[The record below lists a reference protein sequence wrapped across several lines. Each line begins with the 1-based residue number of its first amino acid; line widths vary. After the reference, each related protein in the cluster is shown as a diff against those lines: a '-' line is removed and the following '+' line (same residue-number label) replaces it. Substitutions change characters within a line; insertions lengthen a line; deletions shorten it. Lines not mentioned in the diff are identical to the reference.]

1 MVGQQATTQR
11 VIHVGV
17 GVFGRRWCGEFL
29 KTNILDGTIEVVGL
43 VDRDGDNLET
53 GRKLLGLDPR
63 RCFTD
68 AAEAF
73 AAVDADFCTI
83 AVTPAHHEEVIDAAL
98 ARGLDILCEKP
109 IADTMEATLRI
120 ERKVRETG
128 RRMAV
133 TMSHRFDQD
142 KTTLRRIVRSGTI
155 GGVNAI
161 GMRFQGDMRR
171 HLAWSAPFRHEMD
184 DPLLVEGAIHHL
196 DIMADLAGAPC
207 ETVYAVTWRPKWAE
221 YKGDTD
227 AIVTLTFE
235 NGVKA
240 VYEGSCSNAVGL
252 NYFYKEYIRVDGETG
267 TLILDHRDLELF
279 KRQDIWKQQHR
290 SGQGQK
296 IDLLSQPKWINNLLI
311 ERFAQ
316 WRQGGPELETSVA
329 ANVQS
334 SAVMFAAIESQ
345 RTGRPVALKPF
356 IERYR

>member
-1 MVGQQATTQR
+1 MQR
-11 VIHVGV
+11 
-17 GVFGRRWCGEFL
+17 
-29 KTNILDGTIEVVGL
+29 
-43 VDRDGDNLET
+43 
-53 GRKLLGLDPR
+53 
-63 RCFTD
+63 
-68 AAEAF
+68 AF
-73 AAVDADFCTI
+73 ADNPADFAI
-83 AVTPAHHEEVIDAAL
+83 IVTPPAYHEAVVDLAL
-98 ARGLDILCEKP
+98 AHDMHILSEKP
-109 IADTMEATLRI
+109 IADTLAASVRI
-120 ERKVRETG
+120 AEKVKRAG
-128 RRMAV
+128 KKMGV